1 MSIKVEVLR
10 KYIREI
16 IKQELKLQE
25 ASATGAIDGGEGP
38 PKTPNAFQ
46 GKRKKDKE
54 KEDKIAKQ
62 SGYSI
67 AESINEITL
76 GQLLAKQGKKIKM
89 VKKPGGGFKM
99 TFVPIVEPE
108 PENEPVT
115 EALKSKS
122 NVVKLAGAV
131 LSNMEDMYDEQ
142 KNPEKAVKA
151 FGTMIKNSLERISR
165 MNIKP
170 HPQYDYK
177 KAAHPNLPIK
187 DEKSHLKFLKDYKNL
202 TKKMIQVIDALIKKP
217 SKAGIVKLWKY
228 YQSSDYSEMNSII
241 ASGDF
246 NNDHVIES
254 VNEGHYHNYRNDDS
268 MTPKQKIGY
277 SMREVRDKLNELDKL
292 VKMNVRLKNE
302 VGVNSTDYWKN
313 THNAM
318 KKISE
323 RLVKLANKVG
333 QLY

>member
-1 MSIKVEVLR
+1 MSMKVELLR

-25 ASATGAIDGGEGP
+25 ASATGNIDGGEGP
-38 PKTPNAFQ
+38 PKTPYAFQ
-46 GKRKKDKE
+46 SKRKKDKE

-67 AESINEITL
+67 VETINEMTV
-76 GQLLAKQGKKIKM
+76 GQMLAKQGKKIKM
-89 VKKPGGGFKM
+89 VKKPGGGVKM
-99 TFVPIVEPE
+99 TFVPIDEPE
-108 PENEPVT
+108 PEEPESENE
-115 EALKSKS
+115 
-122 NVVKLAGAV
+122 
-131 LSNMEDMYDEQ
+131 
-142 KNPEKAVKA
+142 
-151 FGTMIKNSLERISR
+151 
-165 MNIKP
+165 
-170 HPQYDYK
+170 
-177 KAAHPNLPIK
+177 
-187 DEKSHLKFLKDYKNL
+187 
-202 TKKMIQVIDALIKKP
+202 
-217 SKAGIVKLWKY
+217 
-228 YQSSDYSEMNSII
+228 SI
-241 ASGDF
+241 
-246 NNDHVIES
+246 
-254 VNEGHYHNYRNDDS
+254 NEGKYHQYRNDDS
-268 MTPKQKIGY
+268 LSPKQKIGY

>member
-1 MSIKVEVLR
+1 MKVELLR

-25 ASATGAIDGGEGP
+25 ASATGNIDGGEGP
-38 PKTPNAFQ
+38 PKTPYAFQ
-46 GKRKKDKE
+46 SKRKKDKE

-62 SGYSI
+62 SGYSL
-67 AESINEITL
+67 AETINEITV
-76 GQLLAKQGKKIKM
+76 GQMLAKQGKKIKM

-108 PENEPVT
+108 EPESENESINEGPA
-115 EALKSKS
+115 ELKK
-122 NVVKLAGAV
+122 VETIMLTLMKLGRKITDRKQAEKLGAA
-131 LSNMEDMYDEQ
+131 LSNISFLRDMM
-142 KNPEKAVKA
+142 KNE
-151 FGTMIKNSLERISR
+151 
-165 MNIKP
+165 
-170 HPQYDYK
+170 
-177 KAAHPNLPIK
+177 
-187 DEKSHLKFLKDYKNL
+187 
-202 TKKMIQVIDALIKKP
+202 
-217 SKAGIVKLWKY
+217 
-228 YQSSDYSEMNSII
+228 SI
-241 ASGDF
+241 
-246 NNDHVIES
+246 
-254 VNEGHYHNYRNDDS
+254 NEGKYHEYRNDDTLS
-268 MTPKQKIGY
+268 PKQKIGY

>member
-1 MSIKVEVLR
+1 MSMKVELLR

-25 ASATGAIDGGEGP
+25 ASATGNIDGGEGP
-38 PKTPNAFQ
+38 PKTPYAFQ
-46 GKRKKDKE
+46 SKRKKDKE

-62 SGYSI
+62 SGYSL
-67 AESINEITL
+67 AETINEITV
-76 GQLLAKQGKKIKM
+76 GQMLAKQGKKIKM
-89 VKKPGGGFKM
+89 GKKPGGGFKM

-108 PENEPVT
+108 EPESENESINEGPA
-115 EALKSKS
+115 ELKK
-122 NVVKLAGAV
+122 VETIMLTLMKLGRKITDRKQAEKLGAA
-131 LSNMEDMYDEQ
+131 LSNISFLRDMM
-142 KNPEKAVKA
+142 KNE
-151 FGTMIKNSLERISR
+151 
-165 MNIKP
+165 
-170 HPQYDYK
+170 
-177 KAAHPNLPIK
+177 
-187 DEKSHLKFLKDYKNL
+187 
-202 TKKMIQVIDALIKKP
+202 
-217 SKAGIVKLWKY
+217 
-228 YQSSDYSEMNSII
+228 SI
-241 ASGDF
+241 
-246 NNDHVIES
+246 
-254 VNEGHYHNYRNDDS
+254 NEGKYHQYRNDDS
-268 MTPKQKIGY
+268 LSPKQKIGY